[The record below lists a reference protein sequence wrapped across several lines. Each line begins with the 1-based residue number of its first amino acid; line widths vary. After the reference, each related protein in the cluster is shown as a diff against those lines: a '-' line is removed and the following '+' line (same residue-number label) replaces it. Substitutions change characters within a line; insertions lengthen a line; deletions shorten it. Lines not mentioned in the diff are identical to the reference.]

1 MKIKNCKYILNMK
14 QYITRLNISI
24 IFIIISV
31 IFSIIF
37 FTHENINGG
46 VVLFLVTTIPL
57 IAFPFLWTVSIYK
70 RQEIVRQEVMKG
82 KKTKNN

>member
-1 MKIKNCKYILNMK
+1 MKRYV
-14 QYITRLNISI
+14 TRLNISI

-37 FTHENINGG
+37 FSHENINGG

-70 RQEIVRQEVMKG
+70 RQENVRQEVMKG
-82 KKTKNN
+82 KKTKNY

>member
-1 MKIKNCKYILNMK
+1 MR

-24 IFIIISV
+24 FIIIMSV

-70 RQEIVRQEVMKG
+70 RQENVRQEVMKG
-82 KKTKNN
+82 KKIKKNE

>member
-1 MKIKNCKYILNMK
+1 MM

-24 IFIIISV
+24 TLIIMSV
-31 IFSIIF
+31 ILAVAF

-70 RQEIVRQEVMKG
+70 RQENIRQKVMKRR
-82 KKTKNN
+82 KN

>member
-1 MKIKNCKYILNMK
+1 MK

-24 IFIIISV
+24 TLIIMSV
-31 IFSIIF
+31 ILAVAF

-70 RQEIVRQEVMKG
+70 RQENIRQKVMKRR
-82 KKTKNN
+82 KN

>member
-70 RQEIVRQEVMKG
+70 RQENVRQEVMKG
-82 KKTKNN
+82 KKTKNY

>member
-1 MKIKNCKYILNMK
+1 MK

-24 IFIIISV
+24 ILIIISV

-37 FTHENINGG
+37 FSHENINGG
-46 VVLFLVTTIPL
+46 VILFLVTTIPL

-70 RQEIVRQEVMKG
+70 RQENVRQEVMKG
-82 KKTKNN
+82 KKIKKNE

>member
-1 MKIKNCKYILNMK
+1 MM

-24 IFIIISV
+24 FIIIISV

-70 RQEIVRQEVMKG
+70 RQENVRQEVMKG
-82 KKTKNN
+82 KKIKKNE

>member
-1 MKIKNCKYILNMK
+1 MK

-24 IFIIISV
+24 ILIIISV

-37 FTHENINGG
+37 FSHENINGG
-46 VVLFLVTTIPL
+46 VILFLVTTIPL

-70 RQEIVRQEVMKG
+70 RQETLRQNVMKG
-82 KKTKNN
+82 KHNNKLTLK

>member
-14 QYITRLNISI
+14 HYITRLNISI

-70 RQEIVRQEVMKG
+70 RQENVRQKVMKG
-82 KKTKNN
+82 GR